1 MRGESAKIVL
11 YCVSEAGVFRRFV
24 GICHKTTE
32 VKKKMDYTELTRQ
45 AAEAVDHLLASAEYR
60 KGDIFVIGCSTSEIV
75 GKRIGS
81 ASSEEAA
88 KAVMDAILPKVT
100 EAGLYLA
107 VQGCEHIN
115 RAICTSRACMEQ
127 YRLQEVWVRP
137 WLHAGG
143 AFATEAYNRIP
154 DRVMVENVDAKA
166 ALGMDIGGTLIGM
179 HLRRVAVPVRLS
191 MDHIGQ
197 AILLC
202 ARTRPPFIGGSRAV
216 YSQEEVR

>member
-1 MRGESAKIVL
+1 MN
-11 YCVSEAGVFRRFV
+11 
-24 GICHKTTE
+24 T
-32 VKKKMDYTELTRQ
+32 TELTRQ

-60 KGDIFVIGCSTSEIV
+60 PGDIFIVGCSTSEIT
-75 GKRIGS
+75 GHRIGS

-100 EAGLYLA
+100 AAGLFLA

-115 RAICTSRACMEQ
+115 RSICTSRACMER
-127 YRLQEVWVRP
+127 YDLQEVWVRP

-154 DRVMVENVDAKA
+154 DRVMVENVAGKA

-179 HLRRVAVPVRLS
+179 HLHPVVVPVHTEQRS
-191 MDHIGQ
+191 IGE
-197 AILLC
+197 ATLIL
-202 ARTRPPFIGGSRAV
+202 AKTRPKYVGGPRAQ
-216 YSQEEVR
+216 YNQDEPAHK

>member
-1 MRGESAKIVL
+1 
-11 YCVSEAGVFRRFV
+11 
-24 GICHKTTE
+24 
-32 VKKKMDYTELTRQ
+32 MDYTELTRQ

-143 AFATEAYNRIP
+143 AFATEAYNRIH
-154 DRVMVENVDAKA
+154 DRVMVENVDGKA
-166 ALGMDIGGTLIGM
+166 ALGIDTDMCFHPEVPLVAFPGLRHFRVTFLVFI
-179 HLRRVAVPVRLS
+179 LRR
-191 MDHIGQ
+191 
-197 AILLC
+197 
-202 ARTRPPFIGGSRAV
+202 TRRCN
-216 YSQEEVR
+216 

>member
-1 MRGESAKIVL
+1 
-11 YCVSEAGVFRRFV
+11 
-24 GICHKTTE
+24 
-32 VKKKMDYTELTRQ
+32 MDYTELTRQ

-60 KGDIFVIGCSTSEIV
+60 KGDIFIIGCSTSEIV

-154 DRVMVENVDAKA
+154 DRVMVENVDAQA

-179 HLRRVAVPVRLS
+179 HLHPVVVPV
-191 MDHIGQ
+191 HIEQRKIGE
-197 AILLC
+197 ASFLL
-202 ARTRPPFIGGSRAV
+202 AKTRPKYVGGPRAQ
-216 YSQEEVR
+216 YGDDTPAHR

>member
-1 MRGESAKIVL
+1 
-11 YCVSEAGVFRRFV
+11 
-24 GICHKTTE
+24 
-32 VKKKMDYTELTRQ
+32 MDYTELTRQ

-115 RAICTSRACMEQ
+115 RAS
-127 YRLQEVWVRP
+127 
-137 WLHAGG
+137 
-143 AFATEAYNRIP
+143 
-154 DRVMVENVDAKA
+154 
-166 ALGMDIGGTLIGM
+166 
-179 HLRRVAVPVRLS
+179 
-191 MDHIGQ
+191 
-197 AILLC
+197 
-202 ARTRPPFIGGSRAV
+202 
-216 YSQEEVR
+216 

>member
-1 MRGESAKIVL
+1 
-11 YCVSEAGVFRRFV
+11 
-24 GICHKTTE
+24 
-32 VKKKMDYTELTRQ
+32 MDYSELTSQ

-60 KGDIFVIGCSTSEIV
+60 PGDIFIVGCSTSEIV

-88 KAVMDAILPKVT
+88 KAVMDAILPKVLA
-100 EAGLYLA
+100 AGLYLA

-115 RAICTSRACMEQ
+115 RAICTSRACMER
-127 YRLQEVWVRP
+127 YGLQEVWVTP

-179 HLRRVAVPVRLS
+179 HLHPVVVPVHTDLRR
-191 MDHIGQ
+191 IGE
-197 AILLC
+197 ATLIL
-202 ARTRPPFIGGSRAV
+202 AKTRPKFVGGPRAQ
-216 YSQEEVR
+216 YNHDEPAHK

>member
-1 MRGESAKIVL
+1 MKN
-11 YCVSEAGVFRRFV
+11 
-24 GICHKTTE
+24 
-32 VKKKMDYTELTRQ
+32 MDYTELTRQ
-45 AAEAVDHLLASAEYR
+45 AAEAVDLILSSAEYR
-60 KGDIFVIGCSTSEIV
+60 KGDIFIIGCSTSEIV

-100 EAGLYLA
+100 AAGLYLA

-127 YRLQEVWVRP
+127 YHLQEVWVRP

-143 AFATEAYNRIP
+143 AFATEAYARIP
-154 DRVMVENVDAKA
+154 DRVMVENVAGQA

-179 HLRRVAVPVRLS
+179 HLHPVVVPVHSSLRN
-191 MDHIGQ
+191 IGSYN
-197 AILLC
+197 
-202 ARTRPPFIGGSRAV
+202 FV
-216 YSQEEVR
+216 